1 MPSPNIL
8 IPSSAARNVF
18 IVAAKRTPF
27 GAFGGAFK
35 SLTATDLGV
44 TATQAALDDL
54 KIENAASHIS
64 EVYFGNVLPSSPDAA
79 YLARHVG
86 LRVNMPI
93 SSPAL
98 TINRLCG
105 SGFETLIQAY
115 KAIQVGAGSSS
126 KNALY
131 LAGGTEHMSNAPLV
145 VYGSQVRWG
154 IPLGQGFGARDLL
167 WDGLT
172 DSFAENTPMG
182 MTAEN
187 LAVQYEISRQEC
199 DEYAIRSQQMWQK
212 AKQDGVFDA
221 EMAPVSIKTRKG
233 ETIIDTDEHP
243 RPQSTLEQISKLKP
257 VFKKDGTVTAAN
269 ASGICDGAGAV
280 LLASEEACLE
290 NNWTP
295 LCRLGGWAVAGCD
308 PKTMGIGPVPAVRQL
323 LATTGIAQE
332 DVDRFEFNEAFAA
345 QVLACA
351 KELNLDM
358 SKTNL
363 HGGAISLGHPLGAS
377 GSRITAHLAHEFA
390 RKPENKIH
398 VGAACI
404 GGGQGIAVMLERV

>member
-1 MPSPNIL
+1 MPSPNLIL
-8 IPSSAARNVF
+8 PSSAARNVF

-44 TATQAALDDL
+44 TASQAALHDL
-54 KIENAASHIS
+54 KTDDAASHIS

-86 LRVNMPI
+86 LRVGMPI
-93 SSPAL
+93 RSPSL

-115 KAIQVGAGSSS
+115 KAIQVSQHND

-154 IPLGQGFGARDLL
+154 VALGQGFNARDLL

-187 LAVQYEISRQEC
+187 LAVQYGITREEC
-199 DEYAIRSQQMWQK
+199 DEYAIRSQRLW
-212 AKQDGVFDA
+212 AEAHEAGVFDS
-221 EMAPVSIKTRKG
+221 EMAPVTIKTKKG
-233 ETIIDTDEHP
+233 ESVVDTDEHP
-243 RPQSTLEQISKLKP
+243 RPQTTMESVSKLKP
-257 VFKKDGTVTAAN
+257 VFKKDGVVTAAN

-295 LCRLGGWAVAGCD
+295 LCRLAGWAVAGCD
-308 PKTMGIGPVPAVRQL
+308 PKTMGIGPVPAIQQV
-323 LATTGIAQE
+323 LATTGINQA
-332 DVDRFEFNEAFAA
+332 DVDRFEINEAFAA

-351 KELNLDM
+351 KELGLDM
-358 SKTNL
+358 DKTNL
-363 HGGAISLGHPLGAS
+363 SGGAISLGHPLGAS

-390 RKPENKIH
+390 RKPENNIH

-404 GGGQGIAVMLERV
+404 GGGQGIAVVLERV